1 MKKYIWAIGAF
12 LLMFLFG
19 LMLIQRKQ
27 ITKYKELYNK
37 ELQNVEA
44 YQTTNSGL
52 EGTVRQFQMT
62 LDDLRASKDSLD
74 NKLLEVAEQLKIKD
88 KRIEYLQY
96 QKKIVYSIDTLEFH
110 DTIFVRETQI
120 DTIIGDAWYTLKLQ
134 LDYPSRI
141 VTNPTFKSEQYIII
155 NSKKEFNKTPS
166 KFFLIR
172 QFQKKHTIV
181 EVNMEEKSPYIIN
194 KENKF
199 IKVLD

>member
-27 ITKYKELYNK
+27 IAKYKELYNK

-44 YQTTNSGL
+44 YQTTNSSL

-74 NKLLEVAEQLKIKD
+74 SKLLEVAEQLKIKD

-110 DTIFVRETQI
+110 DTIFVRETHI

-134 LDYPSRI
+134 LDYPSRV